1 MVDND
6 EPVIIVLRVATI
18 TKDKEIV
25 NDTCCGWDNDDD
37 NICGKK
43 KKPFLL
49 LGSVNQSII
58 NRRGN
63 LSIDTS
69 CSVERNRPP
78 PQRQHTPTKRIV
90 LRYSIIGWSNNNT
103 HSLLYYYTTTIQ
115 ANSK

>member
-43 KKPFLL
+43 KRNPFFFS
-49 LGSVNQSII
+49 G
-58 NRRGN
+58 
-63 LSIDTS
+63 LSI
-69 CSVERNRPP
+69 N
-78 PQRQHTPTKRIV
+78 H
-90 LRYSIIGWSNNNT
+90 
-103 HSLLYYYTTTIQ
+103 
-115 ANSK
+115 

>member
-43 KKPFLL
+43 KETL
-49 LGSVNQSII
+49 SSSRVCQSII
-58 NRRGN
+58 NQGGN

-78 PQRQHTPTKRIV
+78 PQ
-90 LRYSIIGWSNNNT
+90 
-103 HSLLYYYTTTIQ
+103 
-115 ANSK
+115 

>member
-43 KKPFLL
+43 KETL
-49 LGSVNQSII
+49 SSSRVCQSI
-58 NRRGN
+58 N
-63 LSIDTS
+63 
-69 CSVERNRPP
+69 
-78 PQRQHTPTKRIV
+78 H
-90 LRYSIIGWSNNNT
+90 
-103 HSLLYYYTTTIQ
+103 
-115 ANSK
+115 

>member
-49 LGSVNQSII
+49 LGSVNQSLTDEEIC
-58 NRRGN
+58 R
-63 LSIDTS
+63 SIPRVRS
-69 CSVERNRPP
+69 
-78 PQRQHTPTKRIV
+78 KGIV
-90 LRYSIIGWSNNNT
+90 HHHNDNT
-103 HSLLYYYTTTIQ
+103 HQLS
-115 ANSK
+115 A